1 MGKIEIRPAVMQDL
15 PDILALYG
23 VLDRELVA
31 MQPDFFCAAPRSEQ
45 ETAAALA
52 DTNAAFL
59 LAVQDGITAGFALVE
74 YAGWTPAFSCVLPHR
89 YARLSDIVVLPDLRG
104 QGIGSALLGAAKRW
118 ARDRRLEYLE
128 LNVLAQNTA
137 AMALYES
144 HDFVDATHT
153 MRCML

>member
-59 LAVQDGITAGFALVE
+59 LAVQDGITVGFALVE

-104 QGIGSALLGAAKRW
+104 QGIGSELLGAAKRW

-144 HDFVDATHT
+144 HDFVDAAHT

>member
-31 MQPDFFCAAPRSEQ
+31 MQPEFFCAAPRSEQ
-45 ETAAALA
+45 DTAAALA
-52 DTNAAFL
+52 DTNAVFL
-59 LAVQDGITAGFALVE
+59 LAVQD
-74 YAGWTPAFSCVLPHR
+74 AGWTPEFSCVLPHR
-89 YARLSDIVVLPDLRG
+89 YARLSDLVVAPALRG

-144 HDFVDATHT
+144 HDFVDAAHT

>member
-59 LAVQDGITAGFALVE
+59 LAVQEGITVGFALVE

-104 QGIGSALLGAAKRW
+104 QGIGSALLGAVKRW

-137 AMALYES
+137 AMTLYES

>member
-1 MGKIEIRPAVMQDL
+1 MGKIEIRPAVMRDL

-23 VLDRELVA
+23 ALDRELVA
-31 MQPDFFCAAPRSEQ
+31 MQPEFFCAAPRSEQ

-59 LAVQDGITAGFALVE
+59 LAVQDSITVGFALVE

>member
-23 VLDRELVA
+23 VLDRELVT

-45 ETAAALA
+45 DIAAALC
-52 DTNAAFL
+52 DDNAVFF
-59 LAVQDGITAGFALVE
+59 LAVQGGAVVGLALVE

-89 YARLSDIVVLPDLRG
+89 YARLSDLVVAPAQRG